1 MAKVTIETI
10 SQKTG
15 LSRGTVSRAINNRP
29 DISQATRQRV
39 IDACQE
45 LNYVPSHTA
54 RALATGRSW
63 AFALVTQR
71 LDSRFVADLACGA
84 VNRAVEL
91 GYLVHLLPIGG
102 KPGVD
107 SNPLLHS
114 LDDRIDGAMLV
125 QVDPGLF
132 FKQYQTISGKKPVI
146 STAQMDGTTWDV
158 LSPDYRES
166 GRLIARH
173 LIARERQNLLY
184 VHRPAAD
191 PSGLRL
197 EGFEE
202 ICRQHGY
209 HCEQVVVHERRDS
222 QTAPEGFSELASRIG
237 GADAAAG
244 TDCITALQICQIAVT
259 TGRRPGV
266 DLLVAGQGN
275 EPYCSDV
282 TPELTSTDFSGI
294 EIGQRAVDLLVQR
307 LNEKRMDSPTNT
319 LVAPTLVCRPSTAT

>member
-71 LDSRFVADLACGA
+71 LDTRFVIDLAFGA
-84 VNRAVEL
+84 VNRAMEL
-91 GYLVHLLPIGG
+91 GYLVHLLPIGEI
-102 KPGVD
+102 PRAD

-114 LDDRIDGAMLV
+114 LDDRIDGALLV
-125 QVDPGLF
+125 QVDPTSFLHECRA
-132 FKQYQTISGKKPVI
+132 ISGKKPVI
-146 STAQMDGTTWDV
+146 STSQMDGTTWDV

-173 LIARERQNLLY
+173 LIARGRQNLLY
-184 VHRPAAD
+184 AHRPAAD
-191 PSGLRL
+191 PQGLRL
-197 EGFEE
+197 AGFEE
-202 ICRQHGY
+202 ICRQQKY
-209 HCEQVVVHERRDS
+209 HCDQVVVHQRRDS
-222 QTAPEGFSELASRIG
+222 QTASEAMSELASHIG
-237 GADAAAG
+237 AADAAAG
-244 TDCITALQICQIAVT
+244 TDCVTALQICQVAAAA
-259 TGRRPGV
+259 GRRPGV

-275 EPYCSDV
+275 ENYCSDL

-319 LVAPTLVCRPSTAT
+319 LVAPTLVCRSSTLT